1 MLTREQI
8 EELRRIRQKLH
19 TMPEVAGEEN
29 KTAAFI
35 KEKLQES
42 GADTIMDG
50 VGGNGLVAVYEGK
63 NPEKG
68 ISLMIRAELDALA
81 INEQNN
87 IPYKSEISNRMHAC
101 GHDGHMTIVL
111 GVAEWLK
118 DNRPDN
124 GRVLLLFQPAEETG
138 EGSVQMLN
146 DNEFEKLKIDRG
158 IALHNLP
165 GYKKNTIYIRT
176 KTFALASVGVQIT
189 FRGKSSHAAHPE
201 EGINPSIAISNLI
214 RALES
219 LKEKLAE
226 SNQSRI
232 LTITYIKMGEP
243 SFGMNP
249 GYGEIGVTIRAES
262 SNAIEDLYVKLEK
275 AIQKVSDH
283 FSGEIQYEKKEP
295 FAPTIN
301 DKEGVDKLGKIAN
314 DLDLPIETLSNP
326 IGWSEDFGEFR
337 KKCPITLFGLG
348 AGEGIPSLHS
358 DRYDFDDD
366 LIPTG
371 VSIFCEW
378 INNELNGK

>member
-1 MLTREQI
+1 MLTSEQI
-8 EELRRIRQKLH
+8 EELRSIRHKLH
-19 TMPEVAGEEN
+19 TMPEVAGEEK

-42 GADTIMDG
+42 GADKIMDG
-50 VGGNGLVAVYEGK
+50 IGGNGLVATYEGK

-68 ISLMIRAELDALA
+68 ITLMIRAELDALA
-81 INEQNN
+81 IDEQND
-87 IPYKSEISNRMHAC
+87 IHYKSEKSNRMHAC

-118 DNRPDN
+118 ENRPEN

-138 EGSVQMLN
+138 EGSGQMLK
-146 DNEFEKLKIDRG
+146 DAEFENLKIDRG

-165 GYKKNTIYIRT
+165 GYKKNTIYIKT
-176 KTFALASVGVQIT
+176 KTFALASVGVQIS

-201 EGINPSIAISNLI
+201 EGVNPSIAISKLI
-214 RALES
+214 LE
-219 LKEKLAE
+219 LERVKVKLAA
-226 SNQSRI
+226 SDQFRV

-249 GYGEIGVTIRAES
+249 GYGEMGVTIRAETGD
-262 SNAIEDLYVKLEK
+262 AIEDLYSELETNIK
-275 AIQKVSDH
+275 KVTDH
-283 FSGEIQYEKKEP
+283 FSGEIHYEKKEP
-295 FAPTIN
+295 FAATVN
-301 DKEGVDKLGKIAN
+301 DKEGVDKLGKIAD
-314 DLDLPIETLSNP
+314 DLGMPIEILNDP

-348 AGEGIPSLHS
+348 AGDDSPPLHS
-358 DRYDFDDD
+358 EIYDFNDD

-378 INNELNGK
+378 INKELNGK